1 MQNIDE
7 RIRDLEMAIAAL
19 PVGYISKKTING
31 KIKKYHQ
38 WTEDGKKK
46 SKYLDDDSAAE
57 LGALIEERRILEQE
71 LSELKKAL
79 PDSLKKKLAAGYVFK
94 TSVLIGDALK
104 RYVDPIKKLQRR
116 DCFAV
121 LEDYLERGYTG
132 KIFILYGLRRTG
144 KTTLLKQAI
153 KDPKW

>member
-1 MQNIDE
+1 ME
-7 RIRDLEMAIAAL
+7 KRITFRRILHFYFPLNLHIYFTL
-19 PVGYISKKTING
+19 YRR
-31 KIKKYHQ
+31 
-38 WTEDGKKK
+38 WKKK
-46 SKYLDDDSAAE
+46 SKYLDDDFAAE

-79 PDSLKKKLAAGYVFK
+79 PDSLKKKSAAGYVFK